1 MRPAGKLS
9 AAIEILDD
17 FAARRT
23 PLKTAIADW
32 GRNNRYAGAK
42 DRAWIS
48 GLCLDALRRRNSL
61 AAAMGADPDAVTGR
75 ALVLAA
81 FRFLWRTPMDAL
93 ADIAAEEPH
102 GPGALTSVE
111 SDMLSVCEQGFTPT
125 IPAKAGI
132 QQKEDLDPRWSLSSG
147 RPAASAGGGDGRVEN
162 ASNHIRGDFPEWMAA
177 HIERAFGDRTVPAM
191 RAFAE
196 RADVYLRINTL
207 KTTPEK
213 ALAAL
218 KPVKAEAVPV
228 LTTAARI
235 AAPDPA
241 EKAPAVTV
249 IPAFNKGWVEV
260 QDLGSQ
266 IAAAAAGDVK
276 SAQVLDYCAGGG
288 GKTLALAAMMENTG
302 QLYAYDRDARRLKP
316 LYHRAK
322 RAGVRNLQVRSPAGG
337 EGLDDLAGRMDVV
350 FVDAPC
356 TGAGTWR
363 RHPDTKWRLTPQQ
376 LQRRMDEQDAVLREA
391 ARFVKPGGRMIW
403 VTCSFLMEE
412 NEDRLAA
419 FSGAHPD
426 FTQTPALDAIRAS
439 GLVGDDGAALLESC
453 ETPEGAIRLAPDV
466 LRADGFFIATLLRTE
481 QEDRHDR

>member
-17 FAARRT
+17 FAARRV

-32 GRNNRYAGAK
+32 GRSNRYAGAK

-48 GLCLDALRRRNSL
+48 GLCLDALRRRHSL
-61 AAAMGADPDAVTGR
+61 AAAMGSGPDAATGR

-81 FRFLWRTPMDAL
+81 FRFLWRTPMDDL
-93 ADIAAEEPH
+93 AAAAAEEPH
-102 GPGALTSVE
+102 GPGALTPAE
-111 SDMLSVCEQGFTPT
+111 HDALSTGNDGAFPI
-125 IPAKAGI
+125 IPAQAGARTVA
-132 QQKEDLDPRWSLSSG
+132 DMDSRLRGNG
-147 RPAASAGGGDGRVEN
+147 RDNNGPLHVS
-162 ASNHIRGDFPEWMAA
+162 GDFPEWLTP
-177 HIERAFGDRTVPAM
+177 HIERAFGGRGPHVM

-196 RADVYLRINTL
+196 RADVDLRINTL
-207 KTTPEK
+207 KAAPEK

-218 KPVKAEAVPV
+218 KPVRAKAAPV
-228 LTTAARI
+228 LTTAVRI

-266 IAAAAAGDVK
+266 IAAAAAGEIAG
-276 SAQVLDYCAGGG
+276 AQVLDYCAGGG

-302 QLYAYDRDARRLKP
+302 QLYAYDRDARRLQP
-316 LYHRAK
+316 LYARAK
-322 RAGVRNLQVRSPAGG
+322 RAGVRNLQTRSPAGE
-337 EGLDDLAGRMDVV
+337 EGLDDLSGKMDVV

-376 LQRRMDEQDAVLREA
+376 LERRMDEQDKVLEEA

-419 FSGAHPD
+419 FLEARPEFSR
-426 FTQTPALDAIRAS
+426 TPALDGIRAS
-439 GLVGDDGAALLESC
+439 GLVSEDGAALLKDC
-453 ETPEGAIRLAPDV
+453 ETPGGAVRLTPDIV
-466 LRADGFFIATLLRTE
+466 RADGFFIAQLTRKG
-481 QEDRHDR
+481 